1 MAFGETMT
9 RLSTLPL
16 DAYSRLR
23 YYLISLARETDGCVV
38 VQGLWMQQQ
47 LAGLAGCCRATVGRI
62 LCELARGGWIRFEK
76 QRISILQPLPE
87 QFLYAARFFAVPM
100 RYASQL
106 RHRTGFTIPI
116 DAGQHAQTRIPVDR
130 C

>member
-1 MAFGETMT
+1 MLFEERIAARLELPGAIARDLAVAFGETMT

-16 DAYSRLR
+16 DAYGRLR

-62 LCELARGGWIRFEK
+62 LCELARGGSIRFEK

-87 QFLYAARFFAVPM
+87 QF
-100 RYASQL
+100 
-106 RHRTGFTIPI
+106 
-116 DAGQHAQTRIPVDR
+116 
-130 C
+130 